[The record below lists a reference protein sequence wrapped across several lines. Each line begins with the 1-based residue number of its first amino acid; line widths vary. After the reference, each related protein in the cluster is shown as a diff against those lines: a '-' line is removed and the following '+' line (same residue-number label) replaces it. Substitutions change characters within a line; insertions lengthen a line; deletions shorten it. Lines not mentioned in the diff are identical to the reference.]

1 MTNKYDF
8 SKGKVD
14 TSIKERII
22 FIERLALVMQNYQST
37 NKNINELVNWL
48 YAKASGSEYWSR
60 EVKSAADNFK
70 EKPLI
75 KIGDTRVTK
84 EVFSNDLYLYI
95 YSVALYEHNYW
106 SSKDVLSDIIKEL
119 FFLLSKMVFPKDEK
133 RRDLV
138 ADRYY
143 IEIEYVD
150 E

>member
-1 MTNKYDF
+1 
-8 SKGKVD
+8 
-14 TSIKERII
+14 
-22 FIERLALVMQNYQST
+22 MQNYQST